1 MRTNRS
7 RCSCSLSLSTPDFHE
22 KRWRHIY
29 SSFHN
34 SHHSLLWSGVVFFA
48 VFEHKL
54 YTKWCVQ
61 YARTTLRQKLY
72 LVRTIVNASPPQS
85 RGDAYQAKTSYIHY
99 SPSSRVVIRI
109 YTRIKVHTRV
119 KTNADIYK
127 LAAEKESI
135 LRCTSTRVSAMQEC
149 WLWKT

>member
-109 YTRIKVHTRV
+109 YTRIKVHTHVSRQMQTY
-119 KTNADIYK
+119 TNWQLKKRA
-127 LAAEKESI
+127 
-135 LRCTSTRVSAMQEC
+135 C
-149 WLWKT
+149 